1 MTPENRFT
9 VVAAVISDVEGKIL
23 LARRPEGTHMAG
35 LWEFPGGKV
44 EDGESYSEALVRE
57 LNEELGISVEI
68 GQPLTFAIHTEK
80 DLEILLLFFSAT
92 IIAGRPRPLEGQE
105 IMWVRPDEL
114 RSYQMP
120 PPDDEVVSLLVN
132 RNEGSMV
139 DLGSPSATS
148 RL

>member
-1 MTPENRFT
+1 MPPEARFI
-9 VVAAVISDVEGKIL
+9 VVAAVISNDEGKIL

-44 EDGESYSEALVRE
+44 ENGESFPEALLRE
-57 LNEELGISVEI
+57 LREELGILVEI

-105 IMWVRPDEL
+105 IIWVRPDEL

-120 PPDDEVVSLLVN
+120 PADDEVVSLLVN

-139 DLGSPSATS
+139 GQGPPMTTS